1 MYSLIDLLSGC
12 KDIVSDIDNI
22 ECKEKIEL
30 GIEKTLNDS
39 QNNEIQDYGEYG
51 NYFSD
56 VYLNRKSVNIR
67 TRNRLCKDIATRII
81 AFFNDEKYVVK
92 FTLYTSLKSISDDS
106 PKYRQFKMYE
116 IVDEISINIIS
127 MCVYR
132 YYENLI
138 SYSSYANKLA
148 DEDSKFFYKP
158 YMQSY
163 NAFTSNKYK
172 LMKSHGY
179 NRLLI
184 TDIVEYYDRVN
195 EKVLVDIFKKYLPFD
210 EDDTEIELFEK
221 YFDFITLNCQE
232 GLPQGPIFSHFLG
245 ALLLYDLPKEFSI
258 KFPQYHIDIYVDDL
272 QIFYYSNGENTD
284 DKSILD
290 FIEEY
295 LSFRLKG
302 AEIERTSND
311 GYVFISKDKT
321 SHINLKAYD
330 SRYLVLSQE
339 LSAINLI
346 KSDFRNLEENDK
358 EHLKELLDSN
368 LKELQDLISNDIQK
382 SDELGSAYK
391 KQKRYTKYR
400 KLLMINN
407 ESELI
412 KTIRDLQN
420 DEDVGLFD
428 KSFSNYINA
437 IKANFLYFGKSSQE
451 FEDILDREVI
461 TKLISFTQLDE
472 YENIK
477 QYYNKVCSYFV
488 KEYHQSCVRY
498 RESLEAEIICSELSL
513 SLIYKAVSNLRDV
526 VVKTVEV
533 EDENIYFNK
542 EIEFKCNSEEISL
555 DLKESSE
562 IYGRI
567 SNLSLQLRRIFE
579 RLFHMNNFTNNKVV
593 LPFSNKNRP
602 FKLAEY
608 RILQYL
614 QTATDNILGKI
625 DYILLILD
633 EHIADREFE
642 LVDPEALEVIK
653 VAIRSK
659 CIGKYLD
666 NIIVAH
672 HFVRDIWKN
681 GAQDMPFYTLH
692 NQEHS
697 IELIRIL
704 SKIDERLNGRLFS
717 RMNMIEKYTLF
728 MSIYVHDLG
737 MLFFSSEDL
746 MQGNKC
752 PQSQKIE
759 MLIQKQFKQI
769 QKNGMHFTRGKIIR
783 GALDFHK
790 QVSFYRTEKTRSE
803 HSYNSRRF
811 SEEFKFIIPELKQV
825 VLEIANNHYSDI
837 KKMYVQDTWF
847 EMSKIDVRYLSILL
861 RVADS
866 LDQSI
871 NRVSNTLYTYFEK
884 YVEEMDSTSISHWAK
899 HMLVKNILFER
910 RDKSDDKLRQEYDV
924 IIQFNSLPFTKSFG
938 NDARIVLHDRNE
950 KYLEFNP
957 DGRKTKNLLDAF
969 FDHFFRYV
977 FSEIHYLNEYLVDE
991 SKVKLFIKYD
1001 DLNRLDKRFLKY
1013 EKQISEY
1020 LSNV

>member
-1 MYSLIDLLSGC
+1 
-12 KDIVSDIDNI
+12 
-22 ECKEKIEL
+22 
-30 GIEKTLNDS
+30 
-39 QNNEIQDYGEYG
+39 
-51 NYFSD
+51 
-56 VYLNRKSVNIR
+56 
-67 TRNRLCKDIATRII
+67 
-81 AFFNDEKYVVK
+81 
-92 FTLYTSLKSISDDS
+92 
-106 PKYRQFKMYE
+106 
-116 IVDEISINIIS
+116 
-127 MCVYR
+127 
-132 YYENLI
+132 
-138 SYSSYANKLA
+138 
-148 DEDSKFFYKP
+148 
-158 YMQSY
+158 
-163 NAFTSNKYK
+163 
-172 LMKSHGY
+172 MKSHGY

-184 TDIVEYYDRVN
+184 TDIVGYYDRVN

-210 EDDTEIELFEK
+210 EDDNEIELFEK
-221 YFDFITLNCQE
+221 YFEFITTNCGE

-245 ALLLYDLPKEFSI
+245 ALLLYDLPKEFSV

-272 QIFYYSNGENTD
+272 QIFYYSNGESTE

-295 LSFRLKG
+295 LSCRLKC
-302 AEIERTSND
+302 AEVEKISND
-311 GYVFISKDKT
+311 GYIFISKDKT
-321 SHINLKAYD
+321 SHINLKAHN

-358 EHLKELLDSN
+358 EHLKESLDSN
-368 LKELQDLISNDIQK
+368 LKELHDMISNDNTK
-382 SDELGSAYK
+382 LDELGSAYK

-412 KTIRDLQN
+412 RTIRDLQN
-420 DEDVGLFD
+420 DEDIGLFD

-437 IKANFLYFGKSSQE
+437 IKANLLYFGKSSQD
-451 FEDILDREVI
+451 FNKIIQKEVI
-461 TKLISFTQLDE
+461 TKLISFEQLDE
-472 YENIK
+472 YENIN

-488 KEYHQSCVRY
+488 KEYESHESYQ
-498 RESLEAEIICSELSL
+498 ESLESEMICSEHSL
-513 SLIYKAVSNLRDV
+513 SLIYNSIINLKELI
-526 VVKTVEV
+526 VKTIELG
-533 EDENIYFNK
+533 DGIIYFNK
-542 EIEFKCNSEEISL
+542 EIEFKCNSGEISL

-562 IYGRI
+562 IYARVN
-567 SNLSLQLRRIFE
+567 NLSLQLRRIFE
-579 RLFHMNNFTNNKVV
+579 RLFHMKHFTDYKVV
-593 LPFSNKNRP
+593 LPFSNKNRLY
-602 FKLAEY
+602 KLAEY

-614 QTATDNILGKI
+614 QTSTDNILGKI
-625 DYILLILD
+625 DYIMLILN

-659 CIGKYLD
+659 CKGKYLD

-697 IELIRIL
+697 IELIRTL

-752 PQSQKIE
+752 SQSQKIE
-759 MLIQKQFKQI
+759 MIIQKQFKQI
-769 QKNGMHFTRGKIIR
+769 QKNGMNFTRGRIIR
-783 GALDFHK
+783 SALDFHK

-811 SEEFKFIIPELKQV
+811 SDEFKFIIPELKQV

-837 KKMYVQDTWF
+837 EKMYVQDIWF

-910 RDKSDDKLRQEYDV
+910 RDKSDDSLRQEYDV

-938 NDARIVLHDRNE
+938 NDTKTVWHDRKE

-957 DGRKTKNLLDAF
+957 NGRKTKNLLDIF
-969 FDHFFRYV
+969 LDHFFRYV

-991 SKVKLFIKYD
+991 SKVKLYIKFD
-1001 DLNRLDKRFLKY
+1001 DLNRIDRRFMKY
-1013 EKQISEY
+1013 EKQISDY
-1020 LSNV
+1020 LLNM